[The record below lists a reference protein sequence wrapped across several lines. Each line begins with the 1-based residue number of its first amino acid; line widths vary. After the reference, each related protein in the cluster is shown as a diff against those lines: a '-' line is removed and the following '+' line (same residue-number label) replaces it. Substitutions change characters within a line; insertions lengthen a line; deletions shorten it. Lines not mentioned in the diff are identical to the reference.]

1 MTLFSI
7 KNIEIEIIERIA
19 SISSYNDNYYKI
31 KSCENDYYDFYGN
44 DIARIKSYDD
54 EYEESVYIGKIV
66 DGKFMPS
73 FMITCDAGEYI

>member
-7 KNIEIEIIERIA
+7 KNIEIEMIERID

-31 KSCENDYYDFYGN
+31 KSCEGDYYDFYGS
-44 DIARIKSYDD
+44 DVMRIKSYDD

-66 DGKFMPS
+66 NGKFIPT
-73 FMITCDAGEYI
+73 FMIAVDAGGYI